1 MIYVVLAPGKFSVVV
16 HGESLTKDVLHFVDD
31 VLCGLAVL
39 NRLKQTLFLHFLP
52 ESNESRQVPFICGVG
67 QRITSQVLL
76 VERSDA
82 SLGSVDLIL
91 TQLVFPFIDCRL
103 FFGETGALLGQSL
116 LLLYPALLFELSLAF
131 LLLSLKL
138 GLESLLFKSFF
149 FGETCI

>member
-1 MIYVVLAPGKFSVVV
+1 
-16 HGESLTKDVLHFVDD
+16 
-31 VLCGLAVL
+31 
-39 NRLKQTLFLHFLP
+39 
-52 ESNESRQVPFICGVG
+52 
-67 QRITSQVLL
+67 
-76 VERSDA
+76 
-82 SLGSVDLIL
+82 L

-138 GLESLLFKSFF
+138 GLESLLFESFF